1 VLDREGWHEVVNMEF
16 ANGDDMPRRASGAKV
31 FIEQMPTKIT
41 CNFPLGHP
49 HFLTVTISC
58 ECCLRTLD
66 VHH

>member
-41 CNFPLGHP
+41 
-49 HFLTVTISC
+49 
-58 ECCLRTLD
+58 
-66 VHH
+66 